1 MWLLW
6 DPVIEWCHLHN
17 FAHLLVCRDWLHPL
31 IDLLKHKMSQL
42 MILMSKNC
50 MYRRKILSMLLFF
63 PVFQLSHGI
72 EFNVTKDGKLC
83 LYANL
88 ELTFSVTYEDLDNQV
103 GVFVLAMWITIL
115 KSTAVHI
122 NTVLTCDS
130 SLALIRHFSCD
141 SVFVPVM
148 WRGNEGFPEKTHFL
162 LFSI

>member
-1 MWLLW
+1 
-6 DPVIEWCHLHN
+6 
-17 FAHLLVCRDWLHPL
+17 
-31 IDLLKHKMSQL
+31 
-42 MILMSKNC
+42 
-50 MYRRKILSMLLFF
+50 MLLFF

-162 LFSI
+162 LFSILVGVFLVDILLLQCCLVRCCLSNLLKLIFVSFKPYNLICLSKCYFLNTVFIS